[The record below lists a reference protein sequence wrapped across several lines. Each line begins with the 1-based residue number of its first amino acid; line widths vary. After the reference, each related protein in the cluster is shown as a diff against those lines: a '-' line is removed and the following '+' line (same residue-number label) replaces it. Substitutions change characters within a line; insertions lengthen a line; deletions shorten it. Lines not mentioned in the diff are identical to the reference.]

1 MHIAE
6 ILIIAVGVS
15 MDAFAVSICKGLSV
29 RTLQPKHAA
38 LTAATLW
45 LVCISRCQP
54 PEWYG
59 SPSCLHCTR

>member
-6 ILIIAVGVS
+6 IIIIAVGVS

-38 LTAATLW
+38 LTDGGL
-45 LVCISRCQP
+45 
-54 PEWYG
+54 
-59 SPSCLHCTR
+59 